1 MAVPVR
7 SVDSAAL
14 VSAQDESPV
23 VLYVDDELINLRVFE
38 ANFRGK
44 FRVLTCQSATEALAI
59 LGARAQEIGILI
71 SDQRMPSMTG
81 VELLERAREIAPDVQ
96 RMVITAFSD
105 MQAVMDAVN
114 RGQVMRY
121 FVKPWAKEEL
131 ASALESALRIYDL
144 QAKLREIESRV
155 LQAERLA
162 TIGQV
167 SAGIAHEL
175 MNPVSYLTQN
185 ITTLRDDL
193 KVLAEYL
200 QARLS
205 EHPNS
210 EVKQI
215 VAELPESLDDIEAGS
230 QHIRQIALGIRAQ
243 ARGEDQAE
251 TSDLAEV
258 AEFASR
264 MANAEVRQRA
274 KLAVNGKPVWV
285 RGGPV
290 KLCQVL
296 LNLIVNGVQ
305 AMDSTTRH
313 GQVVVSWQENG
324 DQVRLTVIDNGRGI
338 PPELLDKVFK
348 PLFTTKA
355 PGEGTGLGLSISK
368 DLVERMGGSIGLHS
382 TPGVGTT
389 VEVVL
394 QKAAPPAPHH
404 QTGTSHS

>member
-1 MAVPVR
+1 MPPLD
-7 SVDSAAL
+7 DSPA
-14 VSAQDESPV
+14 
-23 VLYVDDELINLRVFE
+23 VLYVDDESINLRVFE

-59 LGARAQEIGILI
+59 LGARGQEIGILI
-71 SDQRMPSMTG
+71 SDQRMPNITG

-114 RGQVMRY
+114 RGQVTRY
-121 FVKPWAKEEL
+121 FVKPWMKEEL
-131 ASALESALRIYDL
+131 ESALESALRIYVL

-162 TIGQV
+162 TLGQV

-175 MNPVSYLTQN
+175 MNPVSYMAQN
-185 ITTLRDDL
+185 IAAVRDDL

-200 QARLS
+200 RARLR

-210 EVKQI
+210 DVARI

-264 MANAEVRQRA
+264 MAKAEIRQRA
-274 KLAVNGKPVWV
+274 KLVVNGKPVWV

-296 LNLIVNGVQ
+296 LNLIVNGAQ
-305 AMDSTTRH
+305 AMDGTGRR
-313 GQVVVSWQENG
+313 GQVEVSWHEQGE
-324 DQVRLTVIDNGRGI
+324 QIWLTVTDNGRGI
-338 PPELLDKVFK
+338 PPEFLDKVFK
-348 PLFTTKA
+348 PFFTTKA
-355 PGEGTGLGLSISK
+355 PGEGTGLGLSISR
-368 DLVERMGGSIGLHS
+368 DLVEGMGGSIHLHS

-389 VEVVL
+389 VEVLL
-394 QKAAPPAPHH
+394 QKAAVAIV
-404 QTGTSHS
+404 QQ

>member
-1 MAVPVR
+1 LTPMPLD
-7 SVDSAAL
+7 DSPA
-14 VSAQDESPV
+14 
-23 VLYVDDELINLRVFE
+23 VLYVDDEPINLRVFE

-71 SDQRMPSMTG
+71 SDQRMPNITG

-114 RGQVMRY
+114 RGQVTRY
-121 FVKPWAKEEL
+121 FVKPWMKEEL
-131 ASALESALRIYDL
+131 ESALESALRIYVL

-162 TIGQV
+162 TLGQV

-175 MNPVSYLTQN
+175 MNPVSYMAQN
-185 ITTLRDDL
+185 IAAVRDDL
-193 KVLAEYL
+193 KVLADYL
-200 QARLS
+200 RARLR

-210 EVKQI
+210 DVARI

-264 MANAEVRQRA
+264 MARAEIRQRA
-274 KLAVNGKPVWV
+274 KLVVNGKPVWV

-296 LNLIVNGVQ
+296 LNLIVNGAQ
-305 AMDSTTRH
+305 AMDGTGRR
-313 GQVVVSWQENG
+313 GQVEIGWHEKG
-324 DQVRLTVIDNGRGI
+324 EQVWLTITDNGRGI
-338 PPELLDKVFK
+338 PPEFLEKVFK
-348 PLFTTKA
+348 PFFTTKA
-355 PGEGTGLGLSISK
+355 PGEGTGLGLSISR
-368 DLVERMGGSIGLHS
+368 DLVEGMGGSIHLRS
-382 TPGVGTT
+382 TPGVGTK
-389 VEVVL
+389 VEVLL
-394 QKAAPPAPHH
+394 QKAAAPIV
-404 QTGTSHS
+404 QQ

>member
-1 MAVPVR
+1 MPPLD
-7 SVDSAAL
+7 DSPA
-14 VSAQDESPV
+14 
-23 VLYVDDELINLRVFE
+23 VLYVDDESINLRVFE

-59 LGARAQEIGILI
+59 LGARGQEIGILI
-71 SDQRMPSMTG
+71 SDQRMPNITG

-114 RGQVMRY
+114 RGQVTRY
-121 FVKPWAKEEL
+121 FVKPWMKEEL
-131 ASALESALRIYDL
+131 ESALESALRIYVL

-162 TIGQV
+162 TLGQV

-175 MNPVSYLTQN
+175 MNPVSYMAQN
-185 ITTLRDDL
+185 IAAVRDDL

-200 QARLS
+200 RARLR

-210 EVKQI
+210 DVARI

-264 MANAEVRQRA
+264 MAKAEIRQRA
-274 KLAVNGKPVWV
+274 KLVVNGKPVWV

-296 LNLIVNGVQ
+296 LNLIVNGAQ
-305 AMDSTTRH
+305 AMDGTGRR
-313 GQVVVSWQENG
+313 GQVEVSWHEKGEQIW
-324 DQVRLTVIDNGRGI
+324 LTVTDNGRGI
-338 PPELLDKVFK
+338 PPEFLDKVFK
-348 PLFTTKA
+348 PFFTTKA
-355 PGEGTGLGLSISK
+355 PGEGTGLGLSISR
-368 DLVERMGGSIGLHS
+368 DLVEGMGGSIHLHS

-389 VEVVL
+389 VEVLL
-394 QKAAPPAPHH
+394 QKAAVAIV
-404 QTGTSHS
+404 QQ

>member
-1 MAVPVR
+1 MPLD
-7 SVDSAAL
+7 DSPA
-14 VSAQDESPV
+14 
-23 VLYVDDELINLRVFE
+23 VLYVDDEPINLRVFE

-81 VELLERAREIAPDVQ
+81 VELLESAREIAPDVQ

-121 FVKPWAKEEL
+121 FVKPWMKEEL
-131 ASALESALRIYDL
+131 ESALESALRIYVL

-162 TIGQV
+162 TLGQV

-175 MNPVSYLTQN
+175 MNPVSYMAQN
-185 ITTLRDDL
+185 IAAIRDDL
-193 KVLAEYL
+193 KVLADYL
-200 QARLS
+200 RARLR

-210 EVKQI
+210 DVARI

-264 MANAEVRQRA
+264 MARAEIRQRA
-274 KLAVNGKPVWV
+274 KLVVNGKPVWV

-296 LNLIVNGVQ
+296 LNLIVNGAQ
-305 AMDSTTRH
+305 AMDGTGRR
-313 GQVVVSWQENG
+313 GQVEIGWHEKG
-324 DQVRLTVIDNGRGI
+324 EQVWLTITDNGRGI
-338 PPELLDKVFK
+338 PPEFLEKVFK
-348 PLFTTKA
+348 PFFTTKA
-355 PGEGTGLGLSISK
+355 PGEGTGLGLSISR
-368 DLVERMGGSIGLHS
+368 DLVEGMGGSIHLRS
-382 TPGVGTT
+382 TPGVGTK
-389 VEVVL
+389 VEVLL
-394 QKAAPPAPHH
+394 QKAAAPIV
-404 QTGTSHS
+404 QQ

>member
-1 MAVPVR
+1 MPPLD
-7 SVDSAAL
+7 DSPA
-14 VSAQDESPV
+14 
-23 VLYVDDELINLRVFE
+23 VLYVDDEPINLRVFE

-59 LGARAQEIGILI
+59 LGARGQEIGILI
-71 SDQRMPSMTG
+71 SDQRMPNITG

-114 RGQVMRY
+114 RGQVTRY
-121 FVKPWAKEEL
+121 FVKPWMKEEL
-131 ASALESALRIYDL
+131 ESALESALRIYVL

-162 TIGQV
+162 TLGQV

-175 MNPVSYLTQN
+175 MNPVSYMAQN
-185 ITTLRDDL
+185 IAAVRDDL

-200 QARLS
+200 RARLR

-210 EVKQI
+210 DVARI

-264 MANAEVRQRA
+264 MAKAEIRQRA
-274 KLAVNGKPVWV
+274 KLVVNGKPVWV

-296 LNLIVNGVQ
+296 LNLIVNGAQ
-305 AMDSTTRH
+305 AMDGTGRR
-313 GQVVVSWQENG
+313 GQVEVSWHEKGEQIW
-324 DQVRLTVIDNGRGI
+324 LTVTDNGRGI
-338 PPELLDKVFK
+338 PPEFLDKVFK
-348 PLFTTKA
+348 PFFTTKA
-355 PGEGTGLGLSISK
+355 PGEGTGLGLSISR
-368 DLVERMGGSIGLHS
+368 DLVEGMGGSIHLHS

-389 VEVVL
+389 VEVLL
-394 QKAAPPAPHH
+394 QKAAVPIV
-404 QTGTSHS
+404 QQ

>member
-1 MAVPVR
+1 MPPLD
-7 SVDSAAL
+7 DSPA
-14 VSAQDESPV
+14 
-23 VLYVDDELINLRVFE
+23 VLYVDDESINLRVFE

-59 LGARAQEIGILI
+59 LGARGQEIGILI
-71 SDQRMPSMTG
+71 SDQRMPNITG

-114 RGQVMRY
+114 RGQVTRY
-121 FVKPWAKEEL
+121 FVKPWMKEEL
-131 ASALESALRIYDL
+131 ESALESALRIYVL

-162 TIGQV
+162 TLGQV

-175 MNPVSYLTQN
+175 MNPVSYMAQN
-185 ITTLRDDL
+185 IAAVRDDL

-200 QARLS
+200 RARLR

-210 EVKQI
+210 DVARI

-264 MANAEVRQRA
+264 MAKAEIRQRA
-274 KLAVNGKPVWV
+274 KLVVNGKPVWV

-296 LNLIVNGVQ
+296 LNLIVNGAQ
-305 AMDSTTRH
+305 AMDGTGRR
-313 GQVVVSWQENG
+313 GQVEVSWHEKGEQIW
-324 DQVRLTVIDNGRGI
+324 LTVTDNGRGI
-338 PPELLDKVFK
+338 PPEFLDKVFK
-348 PLFTTKA
+348 PYFTTKA
-355 PGEGTGLGLSISK
+355 PGEGTGLGLSISR
-368 DLVERMGGSIGLHS
+368 DLVEGMGGSIHLPS

-389 VEVVL
+389 VEVLL
-394 QKAAPPAPHH
+394 QKAAVPIV
-404 QTGTSHS
+404 QQ

>member
-1 MAVPVR
+1 MPPLD
-7 SVDSAAL
+7 DSPA
-14 VSAQDESPV
+14 
-23 VLYVDDELINLRVFE
+23 VLYVDDESINLRVFE

-59 LGARAQEIGILI
+59 LGARGQEIGILI
-71 SDQRMPSMTG
+71 SDQRMPNITG

-114 RGQVMRY
+114 RGQVTRY
-121 FVKPWAKEEL
+121 FVKPWMKEEL
-131 ASALESALRIYDL
+131 ESALESALRIYVL

-162 TIGQV
+162 TLGQV

-175 MNPVSYLTQN
+175 MNPVSYMAQN
-185 ITTLRDDL
+185 IAAVRDDL

-200 QARLS
+200 RARLR

-210 EVKQI
+210 DVARI

-264 MANAEVRQRA
+264 MAKAEIRQRA
-274 KLAVNGKPVWV
+274 KLVVNGKPVWV

-296 LNLIVNGVQ
+296 LNLIVNGAQ
-305 AMDSTTRH
+305 AMDGTGRR
-313 GQVVVSWQENG
+313 GQVEVSWHEKGEQIW
-324 DQVRLTVIDNGRGI
+324 LTVTDNGRGI
-338 PPELLDKVFK
+338 PPEFLDKVFK
-348 PLFTTKA
+348 PFFTTKA
-355 PGEGTGLGLSISK
+355 PGEGTGLGLSISR
-368 DLVERMGGSIGLHS
+368 DLVEGMGGSIHLHS

-389 VEVVL
+389 VEVLL
-394 QKAAPPAPHH
+394 QKAAVPIV
-404 QTGTSHS
+404 QQ

>member
-1 MAVPVR
+1 MPLD
-7 SVDSAAL
+7 DSPA
-14 VSAQDESPV
+14 
-23 VLYVDDELINLRVFE
+23 VLYVDDEPINLRVFE

-71 SDQRMPSMTG
+71 SDQRMPNITG

-114 RGQVMRY
+114 RGQVTRY
-121 FVKPWAKEEL
+121 FVKPWMKEEL
-131 ASALESALRIYDL
+131 ESALESALRIYVL

-162 TIGQV
+162 TLGQV

-175 MNPVSYLTQN
+175 MNPVSYMAQN
-185 ITTLRDDL
+185 IAAVRDDL
-193 KVLAEYL
+193 KVLADYL
-200 QARLS
+200 RARLR

-210 EVKQI
+210 DVARI

-264 MANAEVRQRA
+264 MARAEIRQRA
-274 KLAVNGKPVWV
+274 KLVVNGKPVWV

-296 LNLIVNGVQ
+296 LNLIVNGAQ
-305 AMDSTTRH
+305 AMDGTGRR
-313 GQVVVSWQENG
+313 GQVEIGWHEKG
-324 DQVRLTVIDNGRGI
+324 EQVWLTITDNGRGI
-338 PPELLDKVFK
+338 PPEFLEKVFK
-348 PLFTTKA
+348 PFFTTKA
-355 PGEGTGLGLSISK
+355 PGEGTGLGLSISR
-368 DLVERMGGSIGLHS
+368 DLVEGMGGSIHLRS
-382 TPGVGTT
+382 TPGVGTK
-389 VEVVL
+389 VEVLL
-394 QKAAPPAPHH
+394 QKAAAPIV
-404 QTGTSHS
+404 QQ